1 MSDRNFQCVICENT
15 FEGFGNNPYPLSE
28 DGRCCNVCNIDV
40 IVARFRNIVS
50 KEEDN
55 IEKERQRL
63 LAIKSYS

>member
-28 DGRCCNVCNIDV
+28 DGRCCNACNIDV

-63 LAIKSYS
+63 EAIKSYS